1 MPGTRC
7 ARTTT
12 SMRKKQRVRLGILF
26 GGKSGEHEVSL
37 TSAAS
42 VIGSLDPE
50 EFEITA
56 VGITKEGK
64 LASPAQVR
72 KMIPSHL
79 HERVRAYGYLEAR
92 DSKMRLM
99 PVPARRLT
107 TTPYKTSRRHPKPF
121 VK

>member
-1 MPGTRC
+1 
-7 ARTTT
+7 
-12 SMRKKQRVRLGILF
+12 
-26 GGKSGEHEVSL
+26 GKSGEHEVSL

-99 PVPARRLT
+99 PVPSRSRSNSNLT
-107 TTPYKTSRRHPKPF
+107 PEIVFPLLHGPF
-121 VK
+121 GEDGKIGRASCRERGERTE